1 MSANEIPLCKVTV
14 AKEKNILIGDQLQML
29 LQFCKCR
36 CWTFASKVGPYRLHT
51 SYVKIHTSDVFI
63 ILCYLLRSHCGIWFR
78 IVLLYCIAYWKDCT
92 SVSPQLEQASLKK
105 SCACTPLG
113 QHMSMFLVSDA
124 FLISVFLCCWPLWVV
139 VVICFQENC
148 LLCFLQLTN
157 CCYSVITV
165 PPSMEDTRRKL
176 LF

>member
-29 LQFCKCR
+29 LQFCKYR
-36 CWTFASKVGPYRLHT
+36 CWTFASRVGPYWLHT

-92 SVSPQLEQASLKK
+92 SVSLQLEQASLKK

-113 QHMSMFLVSDA
+113 QHMSMFLVSNA
-124 FLISVFLCCWPLWVV
+124 FLI
-139 VVICFQENC
+139 
-148 LLCFLQLTN
+148 CFLVLLT
-157 CCYSVITV
+157 SV
-165 PPSMEDTRRKL
+165 SSCGNLLSRKL
-176 LF
+176 SSTLSSVNELLLQCNHSSS

>member
-63 ILCYLLRSHCGIWFR
+63 ILLFI
-78 IVLLYCIAYWKDCT
+78 
-92 SVSPQLEQASLKK
+92 KK
-105 SCACTPLG
+105 
-113 QHMSMFLVSDA
+113 
-124 FLISVFLCCWPLWVV
+124 PLWDMVQDCPFV
-139 VVICFQENC
+139 LYR
-148 LLCFLQLTN
+148 LLERLYKCVTP
-157 CCYSVITV
+157 T
-165 PPSMEDTRRKL
+165 
-176 LF
+176 